1 MQSTMNF
8 ILKLFEL
15 LKSDPKT
22 VIAKYIFFG
31 GIGLRGIGQIVYEYS
46 DKNISH
52 VFTFSDGIDYTG
64 YLLILIGVLLL
75 IIRFFTIKN
84 NPPSLVYGIGIE
96 NMDIHSPLNA
106 IPSYE
111 RYDCLELN
119 IPKIDSYDKNKLIET
134 YKFTDILIKERVQ
147 NKKSQK
153 VYIGALGSFPY
164 LFLLGGL
171 FRNAYSHI
179 ILLDYNRHADGGG
192 KWYKLPSINES
203 KEKLTHQL
211 MYEVKTIEE
220 KIDELNKSNSNEVGI
235 ALSYT
240 FPINKD
246 AIPMHLKNNILYL
259 QNSYGIGHDKLS
271 NEESQRELLNELSV
285 YLASLWYKHEKIH
298 LFVSAQSSICINI
311 GKSYMNNA
319 HGVLVLHNYDNDTS
333 KYNWSVEFHKGTI
346 K

>member
-1 MQSTMNF
+1 
-8 ILKLFEL
+8 
-15 LKSDPKT
+15 
-22 VIAKYIFFG
+22 
-31 GIGLRGIGQIVYEYS
+31 
-46 DKNISH
+46 
-52 VFTFSDGIDYTG
+52 
-64 YLLILIGVLLL
+64 
-75 IIRFFTIKN
+75 
-84 NPPSLVYGIGIE
+84 
-96 NMDIHSPLNA
+96 
-106 IPSYE
+106 
-111 RYDCLELN
+111 LELN